1 MSIHPSS
8 IVSDSAN
15 IHPSVHIGP
24 FCIIGDNVE
33 IDSGSSILSHSVVKG
48 PTKIGNLLQ
57 IENHLQQKIMEVVLQ
72 YFETKHNL

>member
-15 IHPSVHIGP
+15 IHPSVNIGP
-24 FCIIGDNVE
+24 YCIIGDNVE

-48 PTKIGNLLQ
+48 PTKIGKNNTIYQ
-57 IENHLQQKIMEVVLQ
+57 FSSIG
-72 YFETKHNL
+72 